1 MTLGTRLMKQRQQD
15 KLSREEVA
23 NALTVTTPLIVAWE
37 SDTELP
43 DYNQLIQLSRLFEVT
58 TDYLLTGQP
67 VVVKTTNRQHISYF
81 IQNFWWLFFCHRW
94 LVSVV
99 YFNVNQCLKSIK
111 SRNYFCSSFFST

>member
-81 IQNFWWLFFCHRW
+81 IQNFWWLFFAIAGW
-94 LVSVV
+94 LAW
-99 YFNVNQCLKSIK
+99 FILMLINALKV
-111 SRNYFCSSFFST
+111 